1 MNLNTIIG
9 RPKILGWEL
18 RTAIEQALPRITQ
31 ALDIQPVELEWM
43 PASTASIDQYGNIR
57 LPIVADDTVIARP
70 LVVRYVGYIVHELLH
85 RKYTNFR
92 VNAQDQY
99 LARMHNAV
107 EDVWIEREAVKSGL
121 LGNIESLLGGLIDGI
136 VSEALA
142 QKIDWTN
149 PAQFPFSFAVFGR
162 QYAARKIPV
171 PHNLLP
177 IYIAA
182 NTRIDGCKSSADTL
196 AVAQWIID
204 QIQQQDDKPR
214 DNPQPEGQPDQQGDQ
229 DGTPGQGQEG
239 AQQDGDQGDQ
249 GKPQQGKQGPEGQGD
264 QDSEGQGEGQDGQG
278 DQQDGEGQGEGQD
291 GEGQGGTPDAGR
303 SQPMDAPHDTA
314 VEVEPSI
321 SKQRGT
327 RGTYCKGQILRDEY
341 HLWGGNRMVLEHAPV
356 SARLTM
362 DIRKLFEN
370 TANDDWQMRRKNGSI
385 DTRALAV
392 GGVNMF
398 KRRLENSGV
407 DSSVVILL
415 DVSASMFPR
424 LIKPASEACV
434 ALMSALD
441 AAGVESALLTFG
453 DGVSTLK
460 PFSKNSRKTS
470 STLPRLND
478 GGGTNDYVGLM
489 HAHSLLHA
497 RKSARKAC
505 FVLTDGEGRT
515 HDTKAQAISGANL
528 GITTIGVGIQHDVG
542 HVYQHAVCV
551 HTATDLGTAM
561 FSKIK
566 RVL

>member
-18 RTAIEQALPRITQ
+18 RTAIEQALPRIVQ
-31 ALDIQPVELEWM
+31 ALDIQPVDVEWL

-177 IYIAA
+177 IYTEA
-182 NTRIDGCKSSADTL
+182 NIRIDACKNSADTL

-204 QIQQQDDKPR
+204 QIKQQDDNPR
-214 DNPQPEGQPDQQGDQ
+214 DNPQPEGQPDQQGD
-229 DGTPGQGQEG
+229 DQEG
-239 AQQDGDQGDQ
+239 TQQGQDGDQGDQ
-249 GKPQQGKQGPEGQGD
+249 GKPQD
-264 QDSEGQGEGQDGQG
+264 D
-278 DQQDGEGQGEGQD
+278 QGEGQD
-291 GEGQGGTPDAGR
+291 GEGQGEGQEGQQDGQGEGQGEGEGQGDTPDAGR

-314 VEVEPSI
+314 IEVEPSI
-321 SKQRGT
+321 SKRRGT

-341 HLWGGNRMVLEHAPV
+341 HLWGDNRMVLEHAPV

-370 TANDDWQMRRKNGSI
+370 TANDDWQMRRKTGSI

-460 PFSKNSRKTS
+460 PFSKNSRKAGH
-470 STLPRLND
+470 TLPRLTD

-489 HAHSLLHA
+489 HAHSLLHT
-497 RKSARKAC
+497 RKSARKVC

-515 HDTKAQAISGANL
+515 YDTKAQAISGAKL
-528 GITTIGVGIQHDVG
+528 GITTIGVGIQHNVA

-566 RVL
+566 GVL

>member
-31 ALDIQPVELEWM
+31 ALEIQPVELEWL
-43 PASTASIDQYGNIR
+43 PASTASIDQHGNIR

-92 VNAQDQY
+92 VNAKDQY

-162 QYAARKIPV
+162 KYAARKIPV

-229 DGTPGQGQEG
+229 DGTPGQGDGQEG
-239 AQQDGDQGDQ
+239 TQQDGDQD
-249 GKPQQGKQGPEGQGD
+249 GQGD
-264 QDSEGQGEGQDGQG
+264 GQDGQG
-278 DQQDGEGQGEGQD
+278 D
-291 GEGQGGTPDAGR
+291 TPDAGR
-303 SQPMDAPHDTA
+303 SQPLDAPHDTA

-321 SKQRGT
+321 SKRRGT

-341 HLWGGNRMVLEHAPV
+341 HLWGDNRMVLEHAPV

-370 TANDDWQMRRKNGSI
+370 TANDDWQMRRKTGSI

-415 DVSASMFPR
+415 DVSASMFHH

-460 PFSKNSRKTS
+460 PFSKNSRKVGA
-470 STLPRLND
+470 TLPRLTY

-497 RKSARKAC
+497 RKSARKVC

-528 GITTIGVGIQHDVG
+528 GITTIGVGIQHDVA

-566 RVL
+566 GVL